1 MFTVPYGKLP
11 GDESSD
17 AGRKDTSGF
26 RIPFEVREDWESR
39 GKAVLVMINS
49 PVLIPPPTL
58 SSSRDG
64 AGDTL
69 YPKVLNKSSL

>member
-11 GDESSD
+11 GDESSA
-17 AGRKDTSGF
+17 AGSKDTSGF

-49 PVLIPPPTL
+49 PFLVPPPTL
-58 SSSRDG
+58 PSSCDG
-64 AGDTL
+64 AGNTL

>member
-11 GDESSD
+11 GDESWA
-17 AGRKDTSGF
+17 AGSKGTSGF

-49 PVLIPPPTL
+49 PILLLPPTL
-58 SSSRDG
+58 SSSCDG
-64 AGDTL
+64 AGDT
-69 YPKVLNKSSL
+69 